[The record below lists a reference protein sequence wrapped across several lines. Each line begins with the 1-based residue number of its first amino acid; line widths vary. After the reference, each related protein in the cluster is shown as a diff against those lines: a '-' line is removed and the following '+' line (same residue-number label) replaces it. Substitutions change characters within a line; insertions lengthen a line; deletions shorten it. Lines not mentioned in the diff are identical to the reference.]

1 MGSRV
6 SPRLPPV
13 MKDNLFSLADG
24 LRRGRPPPSSK
35 NLCEG
40 PLIDEEP
47 AAEAAPIIDPT
58 SISRCCIEGG
68 LFPAVPVFFQYPC
81 GITGGWS
88 EWVEHELE
96 DPINR
101 DTLRKAAVLD
111 AIFVSERCEIHLEV
125 QLLRHVIRRWS
136 SETHTFICSW
146 GEFTPTLEDV
156 VNILHLPIVGN
167 QDPFNIILDAKDKER
182 LEILKK
188 GAMSRQSLRFSS
200 WVKHFGDKDEGHSCS
215 LHALVSLWL
224 GKFVFCDFSSDYMH
238 ERVFPLALA
247 IGRGDVIP
255 LAPMFLGY
263 LYRLLDQ
270 VHLLEK
276 GAAGTMAVESF
287 LNSSFL
293 QVFLWEHI
301 NGLDVCP
308 LPCSQAGLLVR
319 ASDVSYTPNMP
330 PLISRWFRRKQRK
343 GQNFLELLD
352 DIQHFVFRPYTK
364 VPRGFGQVSFYAE
377 VGGTSIII
385 PRGEQ
390 SRKDAYLNMAG
401 LPLFT
406 FGDDHSE
413 TSIHYSTHR
422 VRRQF
427 GLDQGV
433 PVRPDFCH
441 PLEMHK
447 VFWSRVRV
455 PDDGRQFAL
464 ALTSRERVG
473 GCSKGH
479 RVYWNRCFA
488 YFTRFHASSPRRLL
502 PSIDHHRRLISE
514 KKAIALSEKRNLA
527 FTSKDGKIVGRFLE
541 SVKRSTVLQ
550 KSIAKQGV
558 SEKRSSQ
565 RKKKFKP
572 KVAVIGP
579 PMKKLSPSIGPKQA
593 MAPTASVPSVS
604 LRKRKRRGSHLGDI
618 STSSTS
624 ELDGEDDEA
633 DFAYMERSEESISDI
648 PADHACDRGD
658 EGEVGDGGLADLDHP
673 LEEPLCLDA
682 PLEFVHDATTSTP
695 HNVDN
700 LIDMSGYDPSC
711 YELEDAFSAF
721 MVFFDSDTRILRS
734 SDELLP
740 LCYEFQGYET
750 FRGAQVFPET
760 VKSLSKFFDSYE
772 ARIESARNL
781 SFSSKNLAF
790 RGLGLSLYG
799 MDVTS
804 YSEISDHKLLC
815 WRDTIRDA
823 ISYGLQ
829 VGFLLDILKM
839 RLARAVFETRAACGA
854 AISTQFLK
862 VGATTQALK
871 LKHQELDSECHKL
884 RELLLE
890 KGISSNN
897 AGYVLEAAKGS
908 PCNASSILYDTH

>member
-1 MGSRV
+1 MGSRI

-13 MKDNLFSLADG
+13 MKDNLFSLDDG

-68 LFPAVPVFFQYPC
+68 LFPAVPIFFQYPC

-96 DPINR
+96 DPIHR

-111 AIFVSERCEIHLEV
+111 AIFVSKRCEIYLEV

-136 SETHTFICSW
+136 LETHTFICSW
-146 GEFTPTLEDV
+146 GEFTITLEDV
-156 VNILHLPIVGN
+156 ANILHLPIVGN
-167 QDPFNIILDAKDKER
+167 QDPFNIILDVKDKER
-182 LEILKK
+182 LEILRK
-188 GAMSRQSLRFSS
+188 GATGKHLRFNS
-200 WVKHFGDKDEGHSCS
+200 WVKHFGDKDKRHSCS

-224 GKFVFCDFSSDYMH
+224 GKFVFCDFSSDCMH

-247 IGRGDVIP
+247 IARGDMIP

-287 LNSSFL
+287 LNSGFL

-308 LPCSQAGLLVR
+308 SPYSQAKLLVR
-319 ASDVSYTPNMP
+319 ASDGSYMPDMP
-330 PLISRWFRRKQRK
+330 PLISRWFRRRQRK

-352 DIQHFVFRPYTK
+352 DIQHFVFRPYTE
-364 VPRGFGQVSFYAE
+364 VPRGFGRVSFYTE
-377 VGGTSIII
+377 VGETSIII

-390 SRKDAYLNMAG
+390 SRKDAHLNMAG

-413 TSIHYSTHR
+413 VSVHYLTHR

-433 PVRPDFCH
+433 PVRPDFRY

-455 PDDGRQFAL
+455 PDDGRLFAL

-473 GCSKGH
+473 GCSKGY

-488 YFTRFHASSPRRLL
+488 YFARFHVSSPRRLL
-502 PSIDHHRRLISE
+502 PSIDHHRSLISE
-514 KKAIALSEKRNLA
+514 KRAIVLSEKRNLA
-527 FTSKDGKIVGRFLE
+527 FTSKDGKIVGRSLE
-541 SVKRSTVLQ
+541 SVKRSVVLQ
-550 KSIAKQGV
+550 ESIAGQGV
-558 SEKRSSQ
+558 SEKRSSL

-572 KVAVIGP
+572 KVATIGP
-579 PMKKLSPSIGPKQA
+579 PRKKLPPSSGPKQA
-593 MAPTASVPSVS
+593 MAPTASVPSAS
-604 LRKRKRRGSHLGDI
+604 LRKRKRRGSHLGDT

-648 PADHACDRGD
+648 PADHACDRGGED
-658 EGEVGDGGLADLDHP
+658 EVGDGGLADSDHS
-673 LEEPLCLDA
+673 LGEPLCSDA
-682 PLEFVHDATTSTP
+682 PLGFVHDATTPTP
-695 HNVDN
+695 HNVDSV
-700 LIDMSGYDPSC
+700 DMSGYDPSC
-711 YELEDAFSAF
+711 YELEGAFSAF
-721 MVFFDSDTRILRS
+721 VVFFDSDRRILRS
-734 SDELLP
+734 TDELLP

-772 ARIESARNL
+772 ACIESARNL

-854 AISTQFLK
+854 AISIQSLK

-890 KGISSNN
+890 KGISSDN

-908 PCNASSILYDTH
+908 PRNASSILYDVH

>member
-1 MGSRV
+1 
-6 SPRLPPV
+6 
-13 MKDNLFSLADG
+13 
-24 LRRGRPPPSSK
+24 
-35 NLCEG
+35 
-40 PLIDEEP
+40 
-47 AAEAAPIIDPT
+47 
-58 SISRCCIEGG
+58 
-68 LFPAVPVFFQYPC
+68 
-81 GITGGWS
+81 
-88 EWVEHELE
+88 
-96 DPINR
+96 
-101 DTLRKAAVLD
+101 
-111 AIFVSERCEIHLEV
+111 
-125 QLLRHVIRRWS
+125 
-136 SETHTFICSW
+136 
-146 GEFTPTLEDV
+146 
-156 VNILHLPIVGN
+156 
-167 QDPFNIILDAKDKER
+167 
-182 LEILKK
+182 
-188 GAMSRQSLRFSS
+188 
-200 WVKHFGDKDEGHSCS
+200 
-215 LHALVSLWL
+215 
-224 GKFVFCDFSSDYMH
+224 MH

-247 IGRGDVIP
+247 IARGDVIP

-301 NGLDVCP
+301 NGLAVHP
-308 LPCSQAGLLVR
+308 LPHSQAGLFVR
-319 ASDVSYTPNMP
+319 AGDDSYTPDVP
-330 PLISRWFRRKQRK
+330 LLISRWFRRKPRK

-364 VPRGFGQVSFYAE
+364 VPVGFAHVSFYAG
-377 VGGTSIII
+377 VGETSIII

-413 TSIHYSTHR
+413 VSVHYLTHR

-433 PVRPDFCH
+433 PTRPDFRH

-447 VFWSRVRV
+447 VFWSRERV
-455 PDDGRQFAL
+455 PDDGRPFAL
-464 ALTSRERVG
+464 ALASRERIG

-479 RVYWNRCFA
+479 RIYWNRCFA
-488 YFTRFHASSPRRLL
+488 YFTRFHASSPQRLP

-514 KKAIALSEKRNLA
+514 KRAIALSERRNLE
-527 FTSKDGKIVGRFLE
+527 FTSKDGKIVGRSLE
-541 SVKRSTVLQ
+541 SAKGSIVLQ

-558 SEKRSSQ
+558 SERRSSP
-565 RKKKFKP
+565 RTKKFKP
-572 KVAVIGP
+572 KVATIGP
-579 PMKKLSPSIGPKQA
+579 PRKKLSPPIVPRL
-593 MAPTASVPSVS
+593 VPSAS

-618 STSSTS
+618 STSSTP
-624 ELDGEDDEA
+624 ELDSENDET
-633 DFAYMERSEESISDI
+633 DSAYMERVEAPIGDI
-648 PADHACDRGD
+648 PADHAYSRGGED
-658 EGEVGDGGLADLDHP
+658 EVGDGGLADLDHS
-673 LEEPLCLDA
+673 LEEPLCSDA
-682 PLEFVHDATTSTP
+682 PLGFVHDATTSTP
-695 HNVDN
+695 HNVDLVN
-700 LIDMSGYDPSC
+700 ITQDKETPLVDMSGYDPSC

-734 SDELLP
+734 TDELLP
-740 LCYEFQGYET
+740 LCYEFRGYET

-760 VKSLSKFFDSYE
+760 VKVLSKFFDSYE

-781 SFSSKNLAF
+781 SFSLKNLAF
-790 RGLGLSLYG
+790 RGLGLSLYS

-839 RLARAVFETRAACGA
+839 RLARAVFETRAACSA
-854 AISTQFLK
+854 AISIQFLK
-862 VGATTQALK
+862 VGAATQALK

-890 KGISSNN
+890 KGISSDN
-897 AGYVLEAAKGS
+897 AGYVLEVAKGS
-908 PCNASSILYDTH
+908 PCNASSILYDIH